1 MAHIK
6 LYTRWTMAGV
16 ENYTS
21 TAKEHETETDGRAV
35 AVLDRFAR
43 MAGGVEKIQLLEG
56 VPTGATLAIFGAVW
70 ACELTLDAPLARAPK
85 TLAVLSDILSDIENF
100 NEQDCTLYYY
110 YTRDMGSSSDPYAM
124 HDYAC
129 EAVHSGDWGLYES
142 VSEYVQELYSD
153 WEQHPANNYI
163 NWDDLAHDLNM
174 GGDIETLETPK
185 GVYIK
190 LG

>member
-35 AVLDRFAR
+35 AVLERFAR
-43 MAGGVEKIQLLEG
+43 FAGGVEKIVILEG
-56 VPTGATLAIFGAVW
+56 APTGATLAVFGGVW
-70 ACELTLDAPLARAPK
+70 ACEITLDAPLALAPK
-85 TLAVLSDILSDIENF
+85 SLAVLADVLSDIENF
-100 NEQDCTLYYY
+100 SEFDKELYYY
-110 YTRDMGSSSDPYAM
+110 HTRDMGYSNDPYAS
-124 HDYAC
+124 HDWAC
-129 EAVHSGDWGLYES
+129 EAVASGAWVLYEDVTEYARGLYDENETPLYNYVDWG
-142 VSEYVQELYSD
+142 
-153 WEQHPANNYI
+153 
-163 NWDDLAHDLNM
+163 DLAHDLEL
-174 GGDIETLETPK
+174 GGDIETLETPQ

>member
-35 AVLDRFAR
+35 EVLERFAR
-43 MAGGVEKIQLLEG
+43 FAGGVEKIVILEG
-56 VPTGATLAIFGAVW
+56 APTGATLAVFGGVW
-70 ACELTLDAPLARAPK
+70 ACEITLDAPLALAPK
-85 TLAVLSDILSDIENF
+85 SLAVLADVLSDIENF
-100 NEQDCTLYYY
+100 SKSDKELYYY
-110 YTRDMGSSSDPYAM
+110 HTRDMGYSNDPYAS
-124 HDYAC
+124 HDWAC
-129 EAVHSGDWGLYES
+129 EAVHGNEWH
-142 VSEYVQELYSD
+142 LYSSVEDYAKEWYSEQSETPLYNYVD
-153 WEQHPANNYI
+153 WAFVAR
-163 NWDDLAHDLNM
+163 DLEW
-174 GGDIETLETPK
+174 GGDIETLETPQ